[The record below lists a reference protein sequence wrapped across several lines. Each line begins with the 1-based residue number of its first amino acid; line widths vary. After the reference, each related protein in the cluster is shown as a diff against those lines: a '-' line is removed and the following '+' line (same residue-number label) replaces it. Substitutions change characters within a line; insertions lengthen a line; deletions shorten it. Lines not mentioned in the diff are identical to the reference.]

1 MLTANVLL
9 NNKKSRKI
17 QIPVT
22 LRDFHKS
29 YKIIN
34 SLYIYSNYLINAIMN
49 KVYFLVL
56 VLFVQNAVA
65 QKTYIQ
71 CGRLIDGV
79 ANTAQTSV
87 TIIVEGDKIT
97 DIQAGYLSGAPN
109 DKVIDLKSKTVMPGL
124 IDCHVH
130 LESQFSK
137 NTLLEGFTLSD
148 ADIAYRAAVYAKKTL
163 MAGFTT
169 VRDLGGT
176 GVNISLRKAID
187 RGLTEGPHILTAGRA
202 ISASGGHMD
211 GSVGFRD
218 DAFNHKFGPDEG
230 VADGRDELV
239 KAVRLQVKRGSDVI
253 KIASTGGVLDLSEN
267 SSGAEFTI
275 DEIKAVVE
283 TAKDY
288 GLRVACHA
296 HGAEGIRRAIL
307 GGVTS
312 IEHGSYMNDEDM
324 ELAKKYGTYLVPTII
339 AGKSV
344 ADSAKIPGFFPP
356 VIARK
361 AVEVGSQIQ
370 ATFGRAY
377 KAGVKIAFGTDAGV
391 YAHGKNYIEFQYM
404 VEAGMPPMEAIKAAT
419 TSAADLLGIAEYTGS
434 IIKGKAADI
443 VAVDGNPLEDIKT
456 MKNVAFVMKGGKIY
470 KQ

>member
-1 MLTANVLL
+1 MVKKFYFILL
-9 NNKKSRKI
+9 IFISSGS
-17 QIPVT
+17 
-22 LRDFHKS
+22 F
-29 YKIIN
+29 
-34 SLYIYSNYLINAIMN
+34 
-49 KVYFLVL
+49 
-56 VLFVQNAVA
+56 A

-71 CGRLIDGV
+71 CGRLIDGIS
-79 ANTAQTSV
+79 NKPLEHV
-87 TIIVEGDKIT
+87 TIIVEGNMIT
-97 DIQAGYLSGAPN
+97 DIQTGYVQGSPG
-109 DKVIDLKSKTVMPGL
+109 DKLIVLKDKTVMPGL

-130 LESQFSK
+130 LEDQFSK
-137 NTLLEGFTLSD
+137 NTLLEGFTLTD
-148 ADIAYRAAVYAKKTL
+148 ADIAYRAAVNAKKTL

-169 VRDLGGT
+169 VRDLGGS
-176 GVNISLRKAID
+176 GVNISLRKAVAQ
-187 RGLTEGPHILTAGRA
+187 GLVDGPRIITAGRA

-211 GSVGFRD
+211 NSVGFRD
-218 DAFNHKFGPDEG
+218 DAFNHKMGPDDG
-230 VADGRDELV
+230 VADGRDELI
-239 KAVRLQVKRGSDVI
+239 KAVRLQIKRGSDVI

-267 SSGAEFTI
+267 GSGAEFTI

-312 IEHGSYMNDEDM
+312 IEHGTFMNEEDM

-344 ADSAKIPGFFPP
+344 ADSAKIPGYFPP

-361 AVEVGSQIQ
+361 AIEVGTQIQ
-370 ATFGRAY
+370 QNFGKAY

-391 YAHGKNYIEFQYM
+391 YAHGKNYLEFGYM

-419 TSAADLLGIAEYTGS
+419 VNAADLLGISDQTGS
-434 IIKGKAADI
+434 IVKGKFADI
-443 VAVDGNPLEDIKT
+443 IAVDGDPLQNIKD
-456 MKNVAFVMKGGKIY
+456 MKNVIFIMKQGKIY
-470 KQ
+470 TQ

>member
-1 MLTANVLL
+1 MDMSGQNTPTPEKKPIGYNKLKFTQKTYFSILYSPSPMKKLFTVLL
-9 NNKKSRKI
+9 LASAGAC
-17 QIPVT
+17 
-22 LRDFHKS
+22 F
-29 YKIIN
+29 
-34 SLYIYSNYLINAIMN
+34 
-49 KVYFLVL
+49 
-56 VLFVQNAVA
+56 A

-71 CGRLIDGV
+71 CGKLIDGLS
-79 ANTAQTSV
+79 NTPQTQV
-87 TIIVEGDKIT
+87 TIVVEGKIII
-97 DIQAGYLSGAPN
+97 DIQKGYTKGN
-109 DKVIDLKSKTVMPGL
+109 NTDKVVDLRTKTVLPGL

-130 LESQFSK
+130 LESQTSK
-137 NTLLEGFTLSD
+137 TSTLEQFTLTD
-148 ADIAYRAAVYAKKTL
+148 ADIAYNAAKYAKITL

-176 GVNISLRKAID
+176 GVNISLRKAVQK
-187 RGLTEGPHILTAGRA
+187 GLVDGPRIITAGRA

-218 DAFNHKFGPDEG
+218 DAFNHKMGPDDG
-230 VADGRDELV
+230 VADGRDELI
-239 KAVRLQVKRGSDVI
+239 KAVRLQFKRGSDVI
-253 KIASTGGVLDLSEN
+253 KIASTGGVLDLSEDG
-267 SSGAEFTI
+267 SGAQFSI

-312 IEHGSYMNDEDM
+312 IEHGTFMDEEDM
-324 ELAKKYGTYLVPTII
+324 RLAKQYGTYYVPTII

-344 ADSAKIPGFFPP
+344 ADSAKTPGYFPP

-361 AVEVGSQIQ
+361 ASEIGPLIQ
-370 ATFGRAY
+370 TTFGKAY

-391 YAHGKNYIEFQYM
+391 YPHGKNALEFQYM

-419 TSAADLLGIAEYTGS
+419 VNAADLLGITVKTGS
-434 IIKGKAADI
+434 ISIGKFADV
-443 VAVDGNPLEDIKT
+443 VAVNGDPLQDIKVMT
-456 MKNVAFVMKGGKIY
+456 KMAFIMKEGKIY
-470 KQ
+470 SL

>member
-1 MLTANVLL
+1 MI
-9 NNKKSRKI
+9 KK
-17 QIPVT
+17 
-22 LRDFHKS
+22 F
-29 YKIIN
+29 
-34 SLYIYSNYLINAIMN
+34 
-49 KVYFLVL
+49 YFI
-56 VLFVQNAVA
+56 LFTFISFSSFA

-71 CGRLIDGV
+71 CGKLIDGIS
-79 ANTAQTSV
+79 NTPQTQV
-87 TIIVEGDKIT
+87 TIVVEGKLISE
-97 DIQAGYLSGAPN
+97 IQKGYTSGGAG
-109 DKVIDLKSKTVMPGL
+109 DRVIDMKTKTVMPGL

-130 LESQFSK
+130 LENQFSK
-137 NTLLEGFTLSD
+137 NTLLEQFTLTD
-148 ADIAYRAAVYAKKTL
+148 ADIAYRAVVNAKKTL

-169 VRDLGGT
+169 VRDLGGS
-176 GVNISLRKAID
+176 GVNISLRKAVE
-187 RGLTEGPHILTAGRA
+187 RGLVDGPRIFTAGRA

-211 GSVGFRD
+211 NSDGFRD
-218 DAFNHKFGPDEG
+218 DAFNHKMGPDDG
-230 VADGRDELV
+230 VADGRDKLI
-239 KAVRLQVKRGSDVI
+239 KAVRLQIKRGSDVI

-275 DEIKAVVE
+275 EEIKAVVE

-312 IEHGSYMNDEDM
+312 IEHGSYMNEEDM

-344 ADSAKIPGFFPP
+344 ADSAKIKGYFPP

-361 AVEVGSQIQ
+361 AVEVGTRIQ
-370 ATFGRAY
+370 ETFGKAY

-419 TSAADLLGIAEYTGS
+419 TSAADLLGITDKTGS
-434 IIKGKAADI
+434 ISTGKFADI
-443 VAVDGNPLEDIKT
+443 IAVDGDPLSDIKV
-456 MKNVAFVMKGGKIY
+456 MKNVSFVMKEGKIY
-470 KQ
+470 NQ

>member
-1 MLTANVLL
+1 MSKFYLVILL
-9 NNKKSRKI
+9 FFAA
-17 QIPVT
+17 PV
-22 LRDFHKS
+22 F
-29 YKIIN
+29 
-34 SLYIYSNYLINAIMN
+34 
-49 KVYFLVL
+49 
-56 VLFVQNAVA
+56 A
-65 QKTYIQ
+65 QKTFIQ
-71 CGRLIDGV
+71 CGRLIDGNS
-79 ANTAQTSV
+79 NTARTEV
-87 TIIVEGDKIT
+87 TIVVEGKFIT
-97 DIQAGYLSGAPN
+97 EIQKGYTNGSTG
-109 DKVIDLKSKTVMPGL
+109 DKVIDLKNKTVMPGL

-130 LESQFSK
+130 LEGQGSK
-137 NTLLEGFTLSD
+137 NELIEGFILTD
-148 ADIAYRAAVYAKKTL
+148 ADIAYHAAVYAKRTL

-176 GVNISLRKAID
+176 GVNISLRKAI
-187 RGLTEGPHILTAGRA
+187 RQGLVDGPRIITAGRA

-218 DAFNHKFGPDEG
+218 DAFNHKMGPDDG
-230 VADGRDELV
+230 VADGRDELI
-239 KAVRLQVKRGSDVI
+239 KAVRLQIKRGSDVI

-267 SSGAEFTI
+267 GSGAEFTI

-288 GLRVACHA
+288 GLKVACHA

-312 IEHGSYMNDEDM
+312 IEHGTFMNDEDM

-344 ADSAKIPGFFPP
+344 ADSAKIPGYFPP

-361 AVEVGSQIQ
+361 AMEVGTKIQ
-370 ATFGRAY
+370 NTFARAY
-377 KAGVKIAFGTDAGV
+377 KSGVKIAFGTDAGV

-419 TSAADLLGIAEYTGS
+419 TSAADLLGLSDQVGS
-434 IIKGKAADI
+434 ITKGKSADI
-443 VAVDGNPLEDIKT
+443 VAVDGDPLSDIKT
-456 MKNVAFVMKGGKIY
+456 MKNMSFVMKEGKVY
-470 KQ
+470 TN

>member
-1 MLTANVLL
+1 MNKIYFFVLL
-9 NNKKSRKI
+9 FFAQN
-17 QIPVT
+17 
-22 LRDFHKS
+22 
-29 YKIIN
+29 
-34 SLYIYSNYLINAIMN
+34 
-49 KVYFLVL
+49 VY
-56 VLFVQNAVA
+56 A

-71 CGRLIDGV
+71 CGKLIVGIS
-79 ANTAQTSV
+79 NTPQTSV
-87 TIIVEGDKIT
+87 TIVVEGNLIT
-97 DIQAGYLSGAPN
+97 DLQSGYTTGGPG
-109 DKVIDLKSKTVMPGL
+109 DKLISLQDKTVMPGL

-130 LESQFSK
+130 LESQYNK
-137 NTLLEGFTLSD
+137 NSSLEAFTLTD
-148 ADIAYRAAVYAKKTL
+148 ADIAYHAAVYAKRTL

-176 GVNISLRKAID
+176 GVNISLRKAVQ
-187 RGLTEGPHILTAGRA
+187 RGLVDGPRIITAGRA

-211 GSVGFRD
+211 PSDGFRD
-218 DAFNHKFGPDEG
+218 DAFNHKMGPDDG
-230 VADGRDELV
+230 IADGRDELV
-239 KAVRLQVKRGSDVI
+239 KAVRLQIKRGSDVI

-267 SSGAEFTI
+267 ASGAEFTI

-288 GLRVACHA
+288 GLKVACHA
-296 HGAEGIRRAIL
+296 HGAEGIRRAIIA
-307 GGVTS
+307 GVTS
-312 IEHGSYMNDEDM
+312 IEHGSFMNEEDM

-361 AVEVGSQIQ
+361 AAEVGVQIQ
-370 ATFGRAY
+370 QTFGKAY

-391 YAHGKNYIEFQYM
+391 YAHGKNALEFGYM

-419 TSAADLLGIAEYTGS
+419 VNAADLLGISEKTGS
-434 IIKGKAADI
+434 ISKGKFADI
-443 VAVDGNPLEDIKT
+443 VAVDGDPLSDIKVMT
-456 MKNVAFVMKGGKIY
+456 KVNFVMKEGKIY

>member
-1 MLTANVLL
+1 MIKKLL
-9 NNKKSRKI
+9 SI
-17 QIPVT
+17 
-22 LRDFHKS
+22 L
-29 YKIIN
+29 
-34 SLYIYSNYLINAIMN
+34 
-49 KVYFLVL
+49 LVL
-56 VLFVQNAVA
+56 IAPAAFA

-71 CGRLIDGV
+71 CGKLIDGI
-79 ANTAQTSV
+79 ANSAQSQV
-87 TIIVEGDKIT
+87 TIVVEGNTIT
-97 DIQAGYLSGAPN
+97 DIQKGYTTGSST
-109 DKVIDLKSKTVMPGL
+109 DKVINLQSKTVMPGL

-130 LESQFSK
+130 LESQGSK
-137 NTLLEGFTLSD
+137 NSLIEGFTLTD
-148 ADIAYRAAVYAKKTL
+148 ADVAYNAAVYARRTL

-169 VRDLGGT
+169 VRDLGGS
-176 GVNISLRKAID
+176 GVNISLRKAVA
-187 RGLTEGPHILTAGRA
+187 RGKVDGPRILTAGRA

-211 GSVGFRD
+211 NSVGFRD
-218 DAFNHKFGPDEG
+218 DAFDHKMGPDDG
-230 VADGRDELV
+230 VADGRDELI
-239 KAVRLQVKRGSDVI
+239 KAVRLQIKRGSDVI

-267 SSGAEFTI
+267 GSGAEFTI

-296 HGAEGIRRAIL
+296 HGAEGIKRAIL

-312 IEHGSYMNDEDM
+312 IEHGTFMNEEDF

-344 ADSAKIPGFFPP
+344 ADSAKIPGYFPL

-361 AVEVGSQIQ
+361 ATEVGSQIQ
-370 ATFGRAY
+370 QNFGKAY

-391 YAHGKNYIEFQYM
+391 YAHGKNAKEFEYM

-419 TSAADLLGIAEYTGS
+419 TNAADLLGITDIAGS
-434 IIKGKAADI
+434 ISKGKMADI
-443 VAVDGNPLEDIKT
+443 VAVDGDPLTDIKT
-456 MKNVAFVMKGGKIY
+456 MQNVTFVMKEGKIY

>member
-1 MLTANVLL
+1 MVKKFYFILL
-9 NNKKSRKI
+9 IFIASI
-17 QIPVT
+17 A
-22 LRDFHKS
+22 S
-29 YKIIN
+29 
-34 SLYIYSNYLINAIMN
+34 
-49 KVYFLVL
+49 
-56 VLFVQNAVA
+56 A

-71 CGRLIDGV
+71 CGKLIDGIS
-79 ANTAQTSV
+79 NKPLEHV
-87 TIIVEGDKIT
+87 TIIVEGNTIT
-97 DIQAGYLSGAPN
+97 DIKDGYVQGDAG
-109 DKVIDLKSKTVMPGL
+109 DKLILLKDKTVMPGL

-130 LESQFSK
+130 LEDQFSK
-137 NTLLEGFTLSD
+137 NTLLEGFTLTD
-148 ADIAYRAAVYAKKTL
+148 ADIAYRAAVNAKKTL

-176 GVNISLRKAID
+176 GVNISLRKAVAQ
-187 RGLTEGPHILTAGRA
+187 GLVDGPRIITAGGA

-211 GSVGFRD
+211 PSVGFRD
-218 DAFNHKFGPDEG
+218 DAFNHKMGPDDG
-230 VADGRDELV
+230 VADGRDELI
-239 KAVRLQVKRGSDVI
+239 KAVRLQIKRGSDVI

-267 SSGAEFTI
+267 GSGAEFTI

-312 IEHGSYMNDEDM
+312 IEHGTFMNEEDM
-324 ELAKKYGTYLVPTII
+324 ALAKQYGTYLVPTII

-344 ADSAKIPGFFPP
+344 ADSAKIPGYFPP

-361 AVEVGSQIQ
+361 AIEVGTQIQ
-370 ATFGRAY
+370 QNFGKAY

-391 YAHGKNYIEFQYM
+391 YPHGKNYLEFQYM

-419 TSAADLLGIAEYTGS
+419 TSAADLLGISDQTGS
-434 IIKGKAADI
+434 ISKGKFADI
-443 VAVDGNPLEDIKT
+443 IAVDGDPLQNIKD
-456 MKNVAFVMKGGKIY
+456 MKNVTFVMKQGKIY
-470 KQ
+470 TQ

>member
-1 MLTANVLL
+1 MIKKLYFFLL
-9 NNKKSRKI
+9 LAFTSSA
-17 QIPVT
+17 
-22 LRDFHKS
+22 F
-29 YKIIN
+29 
-34 SLYIYSNYLINAIMN
+34 
-49 KVYFLVL
+49 
-56 VLFVQNAVA
+56 A

-71 CGRLIDGV
+71 CGKLIDGIS
-79 ANTAQTSV
+79 NTARTEV
-87 TIIVEGDKIT
+87 TIVVDGNTIT
-97 DIQAGYLSGAPN
+97 DIQNGYTSGNAG
-109 DKVIDLKSKTVMPGL
+109 DKVISLKDKTVMPGL

-137 NTLLEGFTLSD
+137 NTLLEGFTLTD
-148 ADIAYRAAVYAKKTL
+148 ADIAYHAAVYAKRTL

-169 VRDLGGT
+169 VRDCGGT
-176 GVNISLRKAID
+176 GVNISLRKAVAQ
-187 RGLTEGPHILTAGRA
+187 GLVDGPRIITAGRA

-211 GSVGFRD
+211 ASDGFRD
-218 DAFNHKFGPDEG
+218 DAFNHKMGPDDG
-230 VADGRDELV
+230 VADGRDELI
-239 KAVRLQVKRGSDVI
+239 KAVRLQIKRGSDLI

-267 SSGAEFTI
+267 ASGAEFTI

-312 IEHGSYMNDEDM
+312 IEHGSYMNEEDM

-344 ADSAKIPGFFPP
+344 ADSAKITGYLPP

-361 AVEVGSQIQ
+361 AIEVGTQIQ
-370 ATFGRAY
+370 QTFGKAY

-391 YAHGKNYIEFQYM
+391 YAHGKNYKEFQYM

-419 TSAADLLGIAEYTGS
+419 TSAADLLGISDKTGS
-434 IIKGKAADI
+434 ISTGKFADI
-443 VAVDGNPLEDIKT
+443 IAVDGNPLDDIT
-456 MKNVAFVMKGGKIY
+456 VMKNVSFVMKEGKIY

>member
-1 MLTANVLL
+1 M
-9 NNKKSRKI
+9 SKI
-17 QIPVT
+17 
-22 LRDFHKS
+22 
-29 YKIIN
+29 
-34 SLYIYSNYLINAIMN
+34 
-49 KVYFLVL
+49 YFLIL
-56 VLFVQNAVA
+56 LFVASSAFA

-71 CGRLIDGV
+71 CGRLIDGI
-79 ANTAQTSV
+79 ANTAQTEV
-87 TIIVEGDKIT
+87 TIVVDGKLIT
-97 DIQAGYLSGAPN
+97 GIQKGYVSGATG
-109 DKVIDLKSKTVMPGL
+109 DKVIDLKNKTVMPGL

-130 LESQFSK
+130 LESEGNK
-137 NTLLEGFTLSD
+137 NSLIEGFTMAD
-148 ADIAYRAAVYAKKTL
+148 ADIAYQAAIYAKRTL

-176 GVNISLRKAID
+176 GVNISLRKAV
-187 RGLTEGPHILTAGRA
+187 RQGLVDGPRIITAGRA

-211 GSVGFRD
+211 ASVGFRD
-218 DAFNHKFGPDEG
+218 DAFNHKMGPDDG
-230 VADGRDELV
+230 VADGRDELI
-239 KAVRLQVKRGSDVI
+239 KAVRLQIKRGSDVI

-267 SSGAEFTI
+267 GSGAEFTI

-296 HGAEGIRRAIL
+296 HGAEGIKRAIL

-312 IEHGSYMNDEDM
+312 IEHGTFMNDEDI

-344 ADSAKIPGFFPP
+344 ADSAKIPDYFPP

-361 AVEVGSQIQ
+361 AMEVGTQIQ
-370 ATFGRAY
+370 KNFGKAY
-377 KAGVKIAFGTDAGV
+377 KGGVKIAFGTDAGV

-419 TSAADLLGIAEYTGS
+419 TSAADLLDMSAQIGS
-434 IIKGKAADI
+434 ISKGKFADI
-443 VAVDGNPLEDIKT
+443 VAVDGDPLTDIKT
-456 MKNVAFVMKGGKIY
+456 MKNMAFVMKEGKIY
-470 KQ
+470 TNQ